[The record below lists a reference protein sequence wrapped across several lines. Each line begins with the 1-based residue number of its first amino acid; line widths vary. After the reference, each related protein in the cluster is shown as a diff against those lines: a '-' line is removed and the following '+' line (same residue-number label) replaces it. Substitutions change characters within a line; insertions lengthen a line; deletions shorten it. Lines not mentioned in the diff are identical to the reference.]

1 MNDLTEDLSK
11 KLIGYL
17 KNKKYKTLQFEVEM
31 LGDVEKQHPSIIF
44 CYANS
49 IYFNQSSEIKDL
61 IYASS
66 LFENIYFN
74 NKNNLRPLYSMIA
87 VSFKTKVFKRLLP
100 LVLSAYEKNKQDVI
114 LIEGLARINR
124 YLGNREVSIKFFR
137 KLYKILPDKEEGR
150 LPFISSFNY
159 TSNTTQEQYMEEC
172 LKYTSFLEKKLNIH
186 KDSFQCNFERGEKI
200 KICFL
205 SSDLK
210 THSVSFFLL
219 NLLENIDQTKFDISL
234 VSNLKISE
242 QDSMSDQFKKIVRK
256 WYDVKNFS
264 NNELVNL
271 LRSFELDFLIDL
283 NGFTTGNRFEVLLRR
298 CAKNQILWL
307 GYNNSLGATNVDFL
321 ISDKNLIQPNELHL
335 YKEKILF
342 LPNIWNVLSVP
353 KNIPEIK
360 TKKTNEETFFCS
372 FNNFLK
378 ISEST
383 IEVWSHILK
392 KTGFKILLK
401 NSSRGGDDLQDN
413 ILEKFLKRD
422 IQRNQIVFCE
432 RTRNINHHLDLYN
445 RASVALDTFP
455 YPGVTT
461 SFEAIM
467 MGLPVLTMKGYNF
480 NSRCGESINKNIEMT
495 DLIAEN
501 NDDYIKKAI
510 LLTQNKNL
518 DIKYGN
524 NLRTKA
530 LNSPLF
536 NTNQFT
542 KDFEN
547 LITSL
552 YKNETN
558 SL

>member
-1 MNDLTEDLSK
+1 MM
-11 KLIGYL
+11 L
-17 KNKKYKTLQFEVEM
+17 K
-31 LGDVEKQHPSIIF
+31 
-44 CYANS
+44 
-49 IYFNQSSEIKDL
+49 
-61 IYASS
+61 
-66 LFENIYFN
+66 
-74 NKNNLRPLYSMIA
+74 
-87 VSFKTKVFKRLLP
+87 
-100 LVLSAYEKNKQDVI
+100 
-114 LIEGLARINR
+114 
-124 YLGNREVSIKFFR
+124 
-137 KLYKILPDKEEGR
+137 
-150 LPFISSFNY
+150 
-159 TSNTTQEQYMEEC
+159 
-172 LKYTSFLEKKLNIH
+172 
-186 KDSFQCNFERGEKI
+186 
-200 KICFL
+200 
-205 SSDLK
+205 
-210 THSVSFFLL
+210 
-219 NLLENIDQTKFDISL
+219 
-234 VSNLKISE
+234 
-242 QDSMSDQFKKIVRK
+242 
-256 WYDVKNFS
+256 FS

-413 ILEKFLKRD
+413 NLEKFLKKD

-432 RTRNINHHLDLYN
+432 RTRNINHHLELYN

-461 SFEAIM
+461 SFEVIM

-480 NSRCGESINKNIEMT
+480 NSRCVKV
-495 DLIAEN
+495 LI
-501 NDDYIKKAI
+501 KI
-510 LLTQNKNL
+510 LK
-518 DIKYGN
+518 
-524 NLRTKA
+524 
-530 LNSPLF
+530 
-536 NTNQFT
+536 
-542 KDFEN
+542 
-547 LITSL
+547 
-552 YKNETN
+552 
-558 SL
+558 